1 MYTITYINSKKC
13 QGLTSNELDDRLNSV
28 QTAHRS
34 TKPSSPMGLDQFF
47 LSQNVQFWD
56 YILYFH
62 DILLSIFMY
71 MYLLRF
77 T

>member
-34 TKPSSPMGLDQFF
+34 TQPSSPMGLDQFF
-47 LSQNVQFWD
+47 FSQNVQFWD

-62 DILLSIFMY
+62 DIYVNVLTSFYI
-71 MYLLRF
+71 
-77 T
+77 TSS

>member
-34 TKPSSPMGLDQFF
+34 TRPSSPMGLDQFF
-47 LSQNVQFWD
+47 LSQNVQFSA
-56 YILYFH
+56 YILYGFQ
-62 DILLSIFMY
+62 
-71 MYLLRF
+71 
-77 T
+77 